1 MEQDVNKVPRLPLA
15 VAGVMLLA
23 FVLRACTAHFGLP
36 SLNDPDELM
45 FQMGAVRL
53 ISQQTFNPG
62 WFGHPA
68 TTTIYLLAVI
78 DVLVF
83 TTGWAVGLFVS
94 PANFADRIYSDPSW
108 VILPGRIA
116 MVLFGVACV
125 WLTWRL
131 ANELFSRRVGVAA
144 AALLAVNPLHITY
157 SQIIRSDIMATAFML
172 LAMLAALRIARGG
185 GLVDWIK
192 AALWLALAMIT
203 KWPFAIGGLAVLGAA
218 LVQVHG
224 PHSDWRRQVARL
236 AAFAPLVGVFA
247 VLLSPYMVLDSE
259 TLLRNLRGEARAFHL
274 GATGGTALENLWWYI
289 TVPILGSFGAAAGLA
304 IGGGLLMMARR
315 REAAFVIVP
324 VLIGFLAV
332 ISAQTLIWER
342 WALPLLPLLSIAGGL
357 MVVHLLDFLTG
368 HSPRALAHGA
378 AGLLVLLLAVPTLL
392 RFSSDVH
399 ERLNDTRQLA
409 SKWVAGRIAPGS
421 TVIVEHFGFDLLVQ
435 PWRFV
440 FPLGKVGCVDARLM
454 IAGKAQYAAIDSG
467 RGGRS
472 NVDYGTLD
480 PAKAGTCKA
489 DWAILTQYD
498 RYAAERGRFPR
509 EYASYARLLAQ
520 GEIVATISPEPGR
533 IGGPIVRI
541 IRLNRKRPAPG

>member
-1 MEQDVNKVPRLPLA
+1 MEQDVNKAPRLPLA
-15 VAGVMLLA
+15 VAGIMLLA

-36 SLNDPDELM
+36 ALNDPDELM

-53 ISQQTFNPG
+53 VSQQTLNPG

-83 TTGWAVGLFVS
+83 ATGWAVGLFAS
-94 PANFADRIYSDPSW
+94 PADFADRIYSDPSW
-108 VILPGRIA
+108 VILPGRLA

-131 ANELFSRRVGVAA
+131 ASELFSRRVGIVAA
-144 AALLAVNPLHITY
+144 ALMAVNPLHITY

-185 GLVDWIK
+185 GRADWVK
-192 AALWLALAMIT
+192 AALWLALAIIT

-218 LVQVHG
+218 LVQAQG
-224 PHSDWRRQVARL
+224 PDRDWRGQVARL
-236 AAFAPLVGVFA
+236 VAFAPLVAVFA

-259 TLLRNLRGEARAFHL
+259 TLLRNLRGEARAYHL
-274 GATGGTALENLWWYI
+274 GATGGTPMENLWWYL
-289 TVPILGSFGAAAGLA
+289 TVPILGSFGTAAGLA
-304 IGGGLLMMARR
+304 IGGGLVMMARR
-315 REAAFVIVP
+315 REAALVVFP
-324 VLIGFLAV
+324 VLIAFLAV

-342 WALPLLPLLSIAGGL
+342 WALPLLPLLAIAGGL
-357 MVVHLLDFLTG
+357 MTVHLIDFLTRYW
-368 HSPRALAHGA
+368 PRSLAQGA
-378 AGLLVLLLAVPTLL
+378 AGLLVLALVVPALL
-392 RFSSDVH
+392 RFSGDAR
-399 ERLNDTRQLA
+399 ERTNDTRQLA
-409 SKWVAGRIAPGS
+409 SQWVAGRIAPGS
-421 TVIVEHFGFDLLVQ
+421 TVIVEHFGFDLLAQ

-454 IAGKAQYAAIDSG
+454 ISGKAQYTAIDSG
-467 RGGRS
+467 RGDRS

-480 PAKAGTCKA
+480 PARADTCQA

-498 RYAAERGRFPR
+498 RYAAERDRFPR

-520 GEIVATISPEPGR
+520 GEIVATIAPEPGR

-541 IRLNRKRPAPG
+541 IKLNR